1 MCIFRELR
9 KGERVYCAA
18 TAVFVASPSAFVGGA
33 GNPDSVAAKADGEIV
48 IVFVTLC
55 VLYTPVNR
63 SASSNML
70 FLKEIMTN
78 CADVHRSLM

>member
-1 MCIFRELR
+1 M
-9 KGERVYCAA
+9 GEEGTYCAA
-18 TAVFVASPSAFVGGA
+18 TAVFVASPSAFAGGA

-70 FLKEIMTN
+70 FRRLMMTN

>member
-1 MCIFRELR
+1 VCIFRELR

-18 TAVFVASPSAFVGGA
+18 TAVFVASPSAFEGGA

-55 VLYTPVNR
+55 VL
-63 SASSNML
+63 
-70 FLKEIMTN
+70 
-78 CADVHRSLM
+78 